1 LLKSGLEDNGGER
14 MAKSK
19 EKPEEKGI
27 ILKIFEAYRGLGQNV
42 WYVLFLAMV
51 VIPMVYPLALPIG
64 ITKYTRDFKTALD
77 SAQDGGIMWISVD
90 YCTGGEGPGL
100 PAAVDVIK
108 YAVTKKQM
116 KIVNIGFLMPV
127 VSQLA
132 ENVFA
137 KVPWD
142 SYGYVYGEDYVNCGY
157 YLGGEATV
165 AALGRDFQS
174 VITKDYHGTPA
185 SQIPLLQQIQDIND
199 IALIY
204 VLSDYMFTEINVA
217 RQWPTTP
224 ERPYIAAT
232 FASYILPYYPGSC
245 AGFLDVA
252 SSGAAEFEV
261 LSGIPGNA
269 VIGSDILSMGQ
280 LFLLIVVLMANISY
294 WIVRSLGG
302 KT

>member
-1 LLKSGLEDNGGER
+1 MVEVK
-14 MAKSK
+14 A
-19 EKPEEKGI
+19 KPEEKGI
-27 ILKIFEAYRGLGQNV
+27 ILRIFEAYRGLGQNV

-64 ITKYTRDFKTALD
+64 VTQYTRDFKAGID
-77 SAQDGGIMWISVD
+77 RAQDGGIMFISVD

-127 VSQLA
+127 VGQLA

-142 SYGYVYGEDYVNCGY
+142 SYGYVYGVDYVNCGY
-157 YLGGEATV
+157 IIGLEAAV
-165 AALGRDFQS
+165 AAVGTDFQS
-174 VITKDYHGTPA
+174 VIQKDYRGTPI
-185 SQIPLLQQIQDIND
+185 SQLPILQGITDIND
-199 IALIY
+199 FALIY
-204 VLSDYMFTEINVA
+204 CLTDYTSQILNLA
-217 RQWPTTP
+217 RQWPSVP
-224 ERPYIAAT
+224 ERPLISAT
-232 FASYILPYYPGSC
+232 FANYALPFYPGSVE
-245 AGFLDVA
+245 GFLDTT
-252 SSGAAEFEV
+252 SSGPAEFEV
-261 LSGIPGNA
+261 LAGIPGKA